1 MPALEINNVVDRVC
15 VNQSKILNV
24 GRVRTIRGN
33 GDGEVDESMDESM
46 DQWMGRWID
55 ALAM

>member
-33 GDGEVDESMDESM
+33 GDGK
-46 DQWMGRWID
+46 GGG
-55 ALAM
+55 